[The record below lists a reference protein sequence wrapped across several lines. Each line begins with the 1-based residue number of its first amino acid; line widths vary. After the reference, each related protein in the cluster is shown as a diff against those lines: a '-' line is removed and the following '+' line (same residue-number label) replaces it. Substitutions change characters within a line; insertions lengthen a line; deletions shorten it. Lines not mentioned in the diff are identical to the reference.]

1 VRFNLFLAVAHYASE
16 HCGGFMKSSEGSVSV
31 PLPAELRDF
40 VRQQAEREERSQA
53 QVIRRLVAEAWKQA
67 RDTGRAA

>member
-1 VRFNLFLAVAHYASE
+1 
-16 HCGGFMKSSEGSVSV
+16 MKSSEGSVSV